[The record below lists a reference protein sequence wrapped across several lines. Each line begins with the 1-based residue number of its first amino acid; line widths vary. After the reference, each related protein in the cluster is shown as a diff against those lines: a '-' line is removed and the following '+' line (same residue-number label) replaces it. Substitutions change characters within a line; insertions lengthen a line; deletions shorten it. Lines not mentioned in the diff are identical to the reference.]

1 MISGLLLQ
9 VQEREGKGEKEYF
22 DLVWL
27 IACFAHRGIE
37 ICLDLIKH
45 RIHTQKCDCIT
56 AVCAARC
63 LGPAA

>member
-27 IACFAHRGIE
+27 IASFAHHGIE

-45 RIHTQKCDCIT
+45 RI
-56 AVCAARC
+56 RRE
-63 LGPAA
+63 L

>member
-9 VQEREGKGEKEYF
+9 VQEREAKGEKEYF

-27 IACFAHRGIE
+27 IASFAHHGIK

-45 RIHTQKCDCIT
+45 RIRRE
-56 AVCAARC
+56 V
-63 LGPAA
+63 